1 MKAKVIIAQ
10 ATAETAET
18 LYGLVKK
25 MVDTTAIKAYPSVDY
40 QAVFFSADRYDLDF
54 VKRVLA
60 DKCFSFKIEDAELY
74 NKISEFM
81 TQQEFME
88 RTGITPTAEDFDYIH
103 AVYLNTSMNK
113 DEFCKDFKK
122 HGDSR
127 IIRDVH
133 VRVLN
138 YEMKCERQKEVIG
151 NLTDFLIG
159 KAHAYDDTDFR
170 KEAVGLVGEM
180 EVVKRTIELG
190 LPLWDEDRMVVL
202 SMIEEQGK

>member
-1 MKAKVIIAQ
+1 
-10 ATAETAET
+10 
-18 LYGLVKK
+18 
-25 MVDTTAIKAYPSVDY
+25 
-40 QAVFFSADRYDLDF
+40 
-54 VKRVLA
+54 
-60 DKCFSFKIEDAELY
+60 
-74 NKISEFM
+74 M
-81 TQQEFME
+81 TQKEFEE
-88 RTGITPTAEDFDYIH
+88 RTGIVPTEEEFDYIH
-103 AVYLNTSMNK
+103 AVYMSTSMDK
-113 DEFCKDFKK
+113 DAFCKEYKK
-122 HGDSR
+122 HGESR

-133 VRVLN
+133 VRVVN

>member
-1 MKAKVIIAQ
+1 
-10 ATAETAET
+10 
-18 LYGLVKK
+18 
-25 MVDTTAIKAYPSVDY
+25 
-40 QAVFFSADRYDLDF
+40 
-54 VKRVLA
+54 
-60 DKCFSFKIEDAELY
+60 
-74 NKISEFM
+74 M
-81 TQQEFME
+81 TQKEFE
-88 RTGITPTAEDFDYIH
+88 DRTGIKPTEEEFDYIH

-138 YEMKCERQKEVIG
+138 YEMKCERQKNAINE
-151 NLTDFLIG
+151 LADFLIG

-170 KEAVGLVGEM
+170 NQAVKLVGEM
-180 EVVKRTIELG
+180 DVVKRTIELG
-190 LPLWDEDRMVVL
+190 LPLWDEDRKVVL